1 MGVHCARAAG
11 RGVKKKVACPPF
23 NPHVVMDTSV
33 SSFASLDATQLSKPS
48 MIIAS
53 GAAIVCH
60 GSSFEADR
68 HRMLR
73 MVAFGCRHMAN
84 KKAKRVVSGEQ
95 LAKAT
100 AQKVFAWENVR
111 RHASACPGY
120 FFSLL
125 LSAGAISAS
134 IFTAA
139 TPSLVIPSSLAA
151 RFERSISRPL
161 T

>member
-1 MGVHCARAAG
+1 
-11 RGVKKKVACPPF
+11 
-23 NPHVVMDTSV
+23 
-33 SSFASLDATQLSKPS
+33 
-48 MIIAS
+48 
-53 GAAIVCH
+53 
-60 GSSFEADR
+60 
-68 HRMLR
+68 MLR
-73 MVAFGCRHMAN
+73 MVALGCRPMAN

-100 AQKVFAWENVR
+100 AEKVFAWENVR

-139 TPSLVIPSSLAA
+139 TPSLVIPNSLAA